1 MTQRLLRRLPADQRG
16 FTLVELLVTM
26 VLLGVVMGGLAEIFI
41 SGSRTSYVLNSNLS
55 AQESVRVGLSRLEYE
70 GRCGSSA
77 TILSSGAGVAFAL
90 PTVCSHVSPVVSW
103 CVVGGV
109 LKRYLSATCG
119 GTGVPFADSITSP
132 TPFSLQIDTGDLQEV
147 LVNLS
152 ANPTGMGGGSF
163 SISDSITLRN
173 SSPG

>member
-1 MTQRLLRRLPADQRG
+1 MKRRLAADERG
-16 FTLVELLVTM
+16 FTLVELVVTM
-26 VLLGVVMGGLAEIFI
+26 VLLGIVMGGLTDIFV
-41 SGSRTSYVLNSNLS
+41 SGTRASYVLNSNLS

-103 CVVGGV
+103 CVTSGV
-109 LKRYLSATCG
+109 LKRYLSSNCSG
-119 GTGVPFADSITSP
+119 GGVPFADSITSP
-132 TPFSLQIDTGDLQEV
+132 QPFSLQTNTGDLQEV

-152 ANPTGMGGGSF
+152 ANPTGVSDGSF

-173 SSPG
+173 SSAG